1 MYSQKPKIMKN
12 IHLLPTSQSSCE
24 KVEAIQTCIIG
35 CEKLIING
43 ENSICCGDYTYKIIP
58 QEEPKQK
65 NSTLNIDILKSKVDN
80 ALANET
86 QESLTEWLESQRN
99 KQEPIT

>member
-1 MYSQKPKIMKN
+1 M
-12 IHLLPTSQSSCE
+12 TSQE
-24 KVEAIQTCIIG
+24 IYQKTDITNEVAGLIKRTVE
-35 CEKLIING
+35 E
-43 ENSICCGDYTYKIIP
+43 S
-58 QEEPKQK
+58 KQK